1 MAGADREDLEQLE
14 RAVRGR
20 LLEVQILKLSAQCR
34 AAQSQFEAYLD
45 VASTAIRPKV
55 CQRSGSWQVYPDAKY
70 PPNVETRFNCPQ
82 ALYDLDS
89 RCQKRFLQTKWRS
102 CA

>member
-1 MAGADREDLEQLE
+1 MAGADRDDLEQLE

-34 AAQSQFEAYLD
+34 SSQTQFNAYLD
-45 VASTAIRPKV
+45 VAITTARPKV
-55 CQRSGSWQVYPDAKY
+55 STSLLSARH
-70 PPNVETRFNCPQ
+70 FNYCN
-82 ALYDLDS
+82 
-89 RCQKRFLQTKWRS
+89 